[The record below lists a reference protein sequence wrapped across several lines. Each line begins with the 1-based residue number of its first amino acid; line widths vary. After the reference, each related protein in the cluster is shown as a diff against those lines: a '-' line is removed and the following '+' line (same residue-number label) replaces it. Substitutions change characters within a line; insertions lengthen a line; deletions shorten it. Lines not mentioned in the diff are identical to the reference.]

1 MKILFNN
8 NLDYLYNAFLMNP
21 LNKLL
26 ILLTFFA
33 SLVMSSDMRESA
45 IEERTKPMGS
55 ICLKGDGCGIS
66 SAGPGYKVNP
76 LAAMTSAPVE
86 VSSNKIAL
94 SEGPVHEVKMLNSG
108 ADGIMVFE
116 PAVIKIS
123 KGDTVNFVAT
133 DMSHNSASLDGMIP
147 AGADSWN
154 GALSQ
159 DISITFTEEGVYV
172 YQCTPH
178 AMMAMVGVIQVGDAV
193 NLDAVKA
200 EASQK
205 KSIIV
210 SNTDRLDEYL
220 SQL

>member
-1 MKILFNN
+1 MSLTRKLIILS
-8 NLDYLYNAFLMNP
+8 
-21 LNKLL
+21 
-26 ILLTFFA
+26 TFFA
-33 SLVMSSDMRESA
+33 SLAMSSDMRESA

-76 LAAMTSAPVE
+76 LAAMTGAPVE

-94 SEGPVHEVKMLNSG
+94 SEGPEHEVKMLNSG

-178 AMMAMVGVIQVGDAV
+178 AMMAMVGVIQVGEAV

-205 KSIIV
+205 KSIFV

>member
-1 MKILFNN
+1 MSLTRKLIILS
-8 NLDYLYNAFLMNP
+8 
-21 LNKLL
+21 
-26 ILLTFFA
+26 TFFA
-33 SLVMSSDMRESA
+33 SLAMSSDMRESA

-76 LAAMTSAPVE
+76 LAAMTGAAVE

-94 SEGPVHEVKMLNSG
+94 SEGPEHEVKMLNSG

-205 KSIIV
+205 KSIFV

>member
-1 MKILFNN
+1 MSLTK
-8 NLDYLYNAFLMNP
+8 
-21 LNKLL
+21 KLI

-33 SLVMSSDMRESA
+33 SLAMSSDMRESA

-76 LAAMTSAPVE
+76 LAAMTGAAVE

-94 SEGPVHEVKMLNSG
+94 SEGPEHEVKMLNSG

-147 AGADSWN
+147 AGANSWN

-205 KSIIV
+205 KSIFV

>member
-1 MKILFNN
+1 MSLTKKLIILS
-8 NLDYLYNAFLMNP
+8 
-21 LNKLL
+21 
-26 ILLTFFA
+26 TFFA
-33 SLVMSSDMRESA
+33 SLAMSSDMRESA

-76 LAAMTSAPVE
+76 LAAMTGAPVE

-178 AMMAMVGVIQVGDAV
+178 AMMAMVGVIQVGEAF

-205 KSIIV
+205 KSIFV

>member
-1 MKILFNN
+1 
-8 NLDYLYNAFLMNP
+8 MNP
-21 LNKLL
+21 LKKLL

-76 LAAMTSAPVE
+76 LAAMTGAPVE
-86 VSSNKIAL
+86 ASSNKIAL

-205 KSIIV
+205 KSIFV

>member
-1 MKILFNN
+1 MSFTKKLIILS
-8 NLDYLYNAFLMNP
+8 
-21 LNKLL
+21 
-26 ILLTFFA
+26 TFFA
-33 SLVMSSDMRESA
+33 SLAMSSDMRESA

-76 LAAMTSAPVE
+76 LAAMTGAPVE
-86 VSSNKIAL
+86 AISNKIAL

-178 AMMAMVGVIQVGDAV
+178 AMMAMVGVIQVGEAV
-193 NLDAVKA
+193 NLDTVKA

-205 KSIIV
+205 KSIFV

>member
-1 MKILFNN
+1 MSLTKKLIILS
-8 NLDYLYNAFLMNP
+8 
-21 LNKLL
+21 
-26 ILLTFFA
+26 TFFA
-33 SLVMSSDMRESA
+33 SLAMSSDMRESA

-76 LAAMTSAPVE
+76 LAAMTGAPVE

-133 DMSHNSASLDGMIP
+133 DMSHNSASLNGMIP

-205 KSIIV
+205 KSIFV

>member
-1 MKILFNN
+1 MSLTRKLIILS
-8 NLDYLYNAFLMNP
+8 
-21 LNKLL
+21 
-26 ILLTFFA
+26 TFFA
-33 SLVMSSDMRESA
+33 SLAMSSDMRESA
-45 IEERTKPMGS
+45 IEERTKPVGS

-76 LAAMTSAPVE
+76 LAAMTGAPVE

-178 AMMAMVGVIQVGDAV
+178 AMMAMVGVIHVGEAV

-205 KSIIV
+205 KSIFV

>member
-1 MKILFNN
+1 MSLTKILI
-8 NLDYLYNAFLMNP
+8 
-21 LNKLL
+21 
-26 ILLTFFA
+26 ILSTFFA
-33 SLVMSSDMRESA
+33 SLAMSSDMRESA

-76 LAAMTSAPVE
+76 LAAMTGAPVE

-94 SEGPVHEVKMLNSG
+94 SEGPEHEVKMLNSG

-200 EASQK
+200 KASQK
-205 KSIIV
+205 KSIFV

>member
-1 MKILFNN
+1 MSLTKKLIILS
-8 NLDYLYNAFLMNP
+8 
-21 LNKLL
+21 
-26 ILLTFFA
+26 TFFA
-33 SLVMSSDMRESA
+33 SLAMSSDMRESA

-66 SAGPGYKVNP
+66 SAGPGYKVIP
-76 LAAMTSAPVE
+76 LAAMTGAPVE

-200 EASQK
+200 EASQI
-205 KSIIV
+205 KSIFV

>member
-1 MKILFNN
+1 
-8 NLDYLYNAFLMNP
+8 MNTSK
-21 LNKLL
+21 KLL
-26 ILLTFFA
+26 FLLAFFA
-33 SLVMSSDMRESA
+33 SLAISSDMRESA
-45 IEERTKPMGS
+45 IEKRTKPLGS
-55 ICLKGDGCGIS
+55 ICIKGDGCGIS

-76 LAAMTSAPVE
+76 LVAMTGAPVE
-86 VSSNKIAL
+86 VTSNKIAL

-178 AMMAMVGVIQVGDAV
+178 AMMAMVGVIQVGEAV
-193 NLDAVKA
+193 NLDTVKA

-205 KSIIV
+205 KSIFV

>member
-1 MKILFNN
+1 MSLTKKLIILS
-8 NLDYLYNAFLMNP
+8 
-21 LNKLL
+21 
-26 ILLTFFA
+26 TFFA
-33 SLVMSSDMRESA
+33 SLAMSSDMRESA

-76 LAAMTSAPVE
+76 LAAMTGAPVE

-178 AMMAMVGVIQVGDAV
+178 AMMAMVGVIQVGEAI
-193 NLDAVKA
+193 NLDTVKA

-205 KSIIV
+205 KSIFV

>member
-1 MKILFNN
+1 
-8 NLDYLYNAFLMNP
+8 MNP

-45 IEERTKPMGS
+45 IEERTKPAGS

-205 KSIIV
+205 KSIFV

>member
-1 MKILFNN
+1 MSSTK
-8 NLDYLYNAFLMNP
+8 
-21 LNKLL
+21 KLI

-33 SLVMSSDMRESA
+33 SLAMSSDMRESA

-76 LAAMTSAPVE
+76 LAAMTGAPVE

-94 SEGPVHEVKMLNSG
+94 SEGPEHEVKMLNSG

-205 KSIIV
+205 KSIFV

>member
-1 MKILFNN
+1 
-8 NLDYLYNAFLMNP
+8 MNP
-21 LNKLL
+21 LMKLL

-33 SLVMSSDMRESA
+33 SFAMSSDMRESA

-76 LAAMTSAPVE
+76 LAAMTGAPVE

-147 AGADSWN
+147 AGANSWN

-178 AMMAMVGVIQVGDAV
+178 AMMAMVGVIQVGEAV

-205 KSIIV
+205 KSIFV

>member
-1 MKILFNN
+1 MSLTKKLIILS
-8 NLDYLYNAFLMNP
+8 
-21 LNKLL
+21 
-26 ILLTFFA
+26 TFFA
-33 SLVMSSDMRESA
+33 SLAMSSDMRESA

-76 LAAMTSAPVE
+76 LAAMTGAPVE

-147 AGADSWN
+147 AGANSWN

-178 AMMAMVGVIQVGDAV
+178 AMMAMVGVIQVGEAV
-193 NLDAVKA
+193 NLDTVKA

-205 KSIIV
+205 KSIFV

>member
-1 MKILFNN
+1 MSLTRKLIILS
-8 NLDYLYNAFLMNP
+8 
-21 LNKLL
+21 
-26 ILLTFFA
+26 TFFA
-33 SLVMSSDMRESA
+33 SLAMPSDMRESA

-76 LAAMTSAPVE
+76 LAAMTGAPVE
-86 VSSNKIAL
+86 VSPNKIAL

-205 KSIIV
+205 KSIFV

>member
-1 MKILFNN
+1 
-8 NLDYLYNAFLMNP
+8 MNP
-21 LNKLL
+21 LKKLL

-76 LAAMTSAPVE
+76 LAVMTGAPVE

-205 KSIIV
+205 KSIFV

>member
-1 MKILFNN
+1 MSLTKKLIILS
-8 NLDYLYNAFLMNP
+8 
-21 LNKLL
+21 
-26 ILLTFFA
+26 TFFV
-33 SLVMSSDMRESA
+33 SLAMSSDMRESA

-76 LAAMTSAPVE
+76 LAAMTGAPVE

-94 SEGPVHEVKMLNSG
+94 SDGPEHEVKMLNSG

-178 AMMAMVGVIQVGDAV
+178 AMMAMVGVIQVGEAV
-193 NLDAVKA
+193 NLDTVKA

-205 KSIIV
+205 KSIFV

>member
-1 MKILFNN
+1 M
-8 NLDYLYNAFLMNP
+8 DP
-21 LNKLL
+21 LKKLL
-26 ILLTFFA
+26 IFLTFFA
-33 SLVMSSDMRESA
+33 SLAMSSDMRESA

-76 LAAMTSAPVE
+76 LAAMTGAPVE

-147 AGADSWN
+147 AGANSWN

-178 AMMAMVGVIQVGDAV
+178 AMMAMVGVIQVGEAV
-193 NLDAVKA
+193 NLDTVKA

-205 KSIIV
+205 KSIFV

>member
-1 MKILFNN
+1 MSLTKKLIILS
-8 NLDYLYNAFLMNP
+8 
-21 LNKLL
+21 
-26 ILLTFFA
+26 TFFA

-45 IEERTKPMGS
+45 IEERTNPAGS

-76 LAAMTSAPVE
+76 LAAMTGAPVE

-133 DMSHNSASLDGMIP
+133 DMAHNSASLDGMIP

-205 KSIIV
+205 KSIFV

>member
-1 MKILFNN
+1 M
-8 NLDYLYNAFLMNP
+8 NLNK
-21 LNKLL
+21 KLL
-26 ILLTFFA
+26 ILITFFA
-33 SLVMSSDMRESA
+33 SLTMSSDMRESA

-76 LAAMTSAPVE
+76 LAAMTGAPVE

-94 SEGPVHEVKMLNSG
+94 SEGPLHEVKMLNSG

-205 KSIIV
+205 KSIFV

>member
-1 MKILFNN
+1 MNLTKKLIILS
-8 NLDYLYNAFLMNP
+8 
-21 LNKLL
+21 
-26 ILLTFFA
+26 TFFA
-33 SLVMSSDMRESA
+33 SLAMSSDMRESA

-76 LAAMTSAPVE
+76 LAAMTGAPAE

-205 KSIIV
+205 KSIFV

>member
-1 MKILFNN
+1 MSLTKKLIILS
-8 NLDYLYNAFLMNP
+8 
-21 LNKLL
+21 
-26 ILLTFFA
+26 TFFA
-33 SLVMSSDMRESA
+33 SLAMSSDMRESA

-76 LAAMTSAPVE
+76 LAVMTSAPVE

-94 SEGPVHEVKMLNSG
+94 SEGPEHEVKMLNSG

-123 KGDTVNFVAT
+123 KGDTINFVAT

-178 AMMAMVGVIQVGDAV
+178 AMMAMIGVIQVGDAV

-200 EASQK
+200 EANQK
-205 KSIIV
+205 KSIFV

>member
-1 MKILFNN
+1 M
-8 NLDYLYNAFLMNP
+8 DP
-21 LNKLL
+21 LKKLL

-33 SLVMSSDMRESA
+33 SLAMSSDMRESA

-55 ICLKGDGCGIS
+55 ICLKGAGCGIS

-76 LAAMTSAPVE
+76 LAAMTGAPVE

-200 EASQK
+200 EA
-205 KSIIV
+205 V
-210 SNTDRLDEYL
+210 SYTHLTLPTTPYV
-220 SQL
+220 

>member
-1 MKILFNN
+1 
-8 NLDYLYNAFLMNP
+8 MNP
-21 LNKLL
+21 LKKLL
-26 ILLTFFA
+26 ILLTFSA
-33 SLVMSSDMRESA
+33 SLAMSSDMRESA

-76 LAAMTSAPVE
+76 LAAMTGAPVE

-178 AMMAMVGVIQVGDAV
+178 AMMAMVGVIQVGEAV

-205 KSIIV
+205 KSIFV

>member
-1 MKILFNN
+1 MSLTK
-8 NLDYLYNAFLMNP
+8 
-21 LNKLL
+21 KLI

-33 SLVMSSDMRESA
+33 SLAMSSDMRESA

-76 LAAMTSAPVE
+76 LAAMTGAPVE

-94 SEGPVHEVKMLNSG
+94 SEGPEHEVKMLNSG

-178 AMMAMVGVIQVGDAV
+178 AMMAMVGVIQVGEAV

-205 KSIIV
+205 KSIFV

>member
-1 MKILFNN
+1 
-8 NLDYLYNAFLMNP
+8 MNS
-21 LNKLL
+21 LKQLL

-33 SLVMSSDMRESA
+33 SLAMSSDMRESA
-45 IEERTKPMGS
+45 IEERTKPLGS

-76 LAAMTSAPVE
+76 LAAMTGAPVE

-94 SEGPVHEVKMLNSG
+94 SEGPEHEVKMLNSG

-178 AMMAMVGVIQVGDAV
+178 AMMAMVGVIQVGEAI

-200 EASQK
+200 EASLK
-205 KSIIV
+205 KSIFV

>member
-1 MKILFNN
+1 MTLLRKLIILS
-8 NLDYLYNAFLMNP
+8 
-21 LNKLL
+21 
-26 ILLTFFA
+26 IFFT
-33 SLVMSSDMRESA
+33 SLAMSSDMRESA

-76 LAAMTSAPVE
+76 LAAMTGAPVE
-86 VSSNKIAL
+86 VSSNKITL

-123 KGDTVNFVAT
+123 RGDTINFVAT

-147 AGADSWN
+147 VGADSWN

-159 DISITFTEEGVYV
+159 DISVTFTEEGVYV

-178 AMMAMVGVIQVGDAV
+178 AMMAMVGVVQVGEAV
-193 NLDAVKA
+193 NLDAIKA

-205 KSIIV
+205 KSIFV

>member
-1 MKILFNN
+1 MSFTKKLIILS
-8 NLDYLYNAFLMNP
+8 
-21 LNKLL
+21 
-26 ILLTFFA
+26 TFFA
-33 SLVMSSDMRESA
+33 SLAMSSDMRESA

-76 LAAMTSAPVE
+76 LAAMTGAPVE

-94 SEGPVHEVKMLNSG
+94 SEGPEHEVKMLNSG

-205 KSIIV
+205 KSIFV

>member
-1 MKILFNN
+1 
-8 NLDYLYNAFLMNP
+8 MNP
-21 LNKLL
+21 LKKLL

-33 SLVMSSDMRESA
+33 SLAISSDMRESA

-86 VSSNKIAL
+86 VNSNKIAL
-94 SEGPVHEVKMLNSG
+94 SEGPIHEVKMLNSG

-205 KSIIV
+205 KSIFV

>member
-1 MKILFNN
+1 MSLTRKLIILS
-8 NLDYLYNAFLMNP
+8 
-21 LNKLL
+21 
-26 ILLTFFA
+26 TFFA
-33 SLVMSSDMRESA
+33 SLAMSSDMRESA

-76 LAAMTSAPVE
+76 LAAMTGAPVE

-193 NLDAVKA
+193 NLDTVKA

-205 KSIIV
+205 KSIFV

>member
-1 MKILFNN
+1 
-8 NLDYLYNAFLMNP
+8 MNP

-45 IEERTKPMGS
+45 IEERTKPAGS

-66 SAGPGYKVNP
+66 SAGPGYKINP

-94 SEGPVHEVKMLNSG
+94 SEGPIHEVKMLNSG

-205 KSIIV
+205 KSIFV

>member
-1 MKILFNN
+1 MSLTK
-8 NLDYLYNAFLMNP
+8 
-21 LNKLL
+21 KLI

-33 SLVMSSDMRESA
+33 SLAMSSDMRESA

-76 LAAMTSAPVE
+76 LAAMTGAPVE

-147 AGADSWN
+147 AGANSWN

-178 AMMAMVGVIQVGDAV
+178 AMMAMVGVIQVGEAV

-205 KSIIV
+205 KSIFV

>member
-1 MKILFNN
+1 MSLTKKLIILS
-8 NLDYLYNAFLMNP
+8 
-21 LNKLL
+21 
-26 ILLTFFA
+26 TFFA
-33 SLVMSSDMRESA
+33 SLAMSSDMRESA

-76 LAAMTSAPVE
+76 LAAMTGAPVE

-123 KGDTVNFVAT
+123 KGDTVNFLAT

-205 KSIIV
+205 KSIFV

>member
-1 MKILFNN
+1 
-8 NLDYLYNAFLMNP
+8 MNP

-45 IEERTKPMGS
+45 IEERTKPAGS

-76 LAAMTSAPVE
+76 LAAMTGAPVE

-94 SEGPVHEVKMLNSG
+94 SEGPIHEVKMLNSG

-205 KSIIV
+205 KSIFV

>member
-1 MKILFNN
+1 MNSIKKLIILS
-8 NLDYLYNAFLMNP
+8 
-21 LNKLL
+21 
-26 ILLTFFA
+26 TFFA
-33 SLVMSSDMRESA
+33 SFAMSSDMRESA

-76 LAAMTSAPVE
+76 LAAMTGAPVE
-86 VSSNKIAL
+86 VNSNKIAL

-205 KSIIV
+205 KSIFV